1 MLDTVPS
8 GLSFTTMIADFFK
21 RLTAAKDAP
30 LDDGDARLALAAL
43 LVRVARANDD
53 YTKSEIAKIDVI
65 LARHYPDLDANR
77 AAALRRDAEEIE
89 DTPHDTVKFT
99 RSIKDAVDLDDRME
113 VIEALWELVLADGE
127 RDYEEESALR
137 LIAPLLGINDR
148 DSALARQRVE
158 ARLG

>member
-1 MLDTVPS
+1 
-8 GLSFTTMIADFFK
+8 MIADFFK

-43 LVRVARANDD
+43 LVRVARANND

-89 DTPHDTVKFT
+89 DTAHDTVKFT

>member
-1 MLDTVPS
+1 
-8 GLSFTTMIADFFK
+8 MIADFFK
-21 RLTAAKDAP
+21 RLTAAKDVP

-53 YTKSEIAKIDVI
+53 YTKSEIAKIDII
-65 LARHYPDLDANR
+65 LARHYPDLNADR

-89 DTPHDTVKFT
+89 DTAHDTVKFT

>member
-1 MLDTVPS
+1 
-8 GLSFTTMIADFFK
+8 MIANFFQ

-30 LDDGDARLALAAL
+30 LDAGDARLSLAAL

-53 YTKSEIAKIDVI
+53 YADSEVAKIDVF
-65 LARHYPDLDANR
+65 LARHYPDLDASG
-77 AAALRRDAEEIE
+77 AAALRAEAEEIE
-89 DTPHDTVKFT
+89 DSAHDTIKFT

-113 VIEALWELVLADGE
+113 VVEALWELVLADGE
-127 RDYEEESALR
+127 RDAEEEGALR

-158 ARLG
+158 ARLA